1 MRRVAELGSL
11 AVVKR
16 MDATTTPDFR
26 KRALKKVTI
35 GILGCLG
42 MAGLFV
48 AIAFA
53 GYMPGNPFMLI
64 PAAIPFVYFCIG
76 IVELLSGKPY
86 QQLAD
91 AWMTLRGWQR
101 GIIGTLIVLVG
112 GFLIIVVMTAVVM
125 FFT

>member
-1 MRRVAELGSL
+1 
-11 AVVKR
+11 
-16 MDATTTPDFR
+16 MDTTILPDFR

-42 MAGLFV
+42 MAGLFT

-76 IVELLSGKPY
+76 IVELLTGRPY
-86 QQLAD
+86 QHLAE
-91 AWMTLRGWQR
+91 AWMALRGWQR
-101 GIIGTLIVLVG
+101 GVIGTLIVVVA
-112 GFLIIVVMTAVVM
+112 GFLIIVVMTALVM

>member
-1 MRRVAELGSL
+1 
-11 AVVKR
+11 
-16 MDATTTPDFR
+16 MDTTTAPEFR

-42 MAGLFV
+42 MAVLFIG
-48 AIAFA
+48 IAFA

-64 PAAIPFVYFCIG
+64 PAAIPFVYFCVG
-76 IVELLSGKPY
+76 IVELLTGRPY
-86 QQLAD
+86 QQLAE
-91 AWMTLRGWQR
+91 AWMALRGWQR
-101 GIIGTLIVLVG
+101 GVIGTLIVLVA

>member
-1 MRRVAELGSL
+1 
-11 AVVKR
+11 
-16 MDATTTPDFR
+16 MDATTTREFR

-42 MAGLFV
+42 MAGLFI

-53 GYMPGNPFMLI
+53 GYMPDNPFMLI
-64 PAAIPFVYFCIG
+64 PAAIPFVYFCVG
-76 IVELLSGKPY
+76 IVELLTGRPY

-91 AWMTLRGWQR
+91 AWMALRGWQR
-101 GIIGTLIVLVG
+101 SVIGTLIVLVA

-125 FFT
+125 LFT

>member
-1 MRRVAELGSL
+1 
-11 AVVKR
+11 
-16 MDATTTPDFR
+16 MDTTTTALEFR

-42 MAGLFV
+42 MAGLFI
-48 AIAFA
+48 AISFA

-76 IVELLSGKPY
+76 TIELLSGRPY
-86 QQLAD
+86 QQLAQ
-91 AWMTLRGWQR
+91 AWMALRGWQR
-101 GIIGTLIVLVG
+101 GVIGTLIVLVA

-125 FFT
+125 WFT

>member
-1 MRRVAELGSL
+1 
-11 AVVKR
+11 
-16 MDATTTPDFR
+16 MDPTSSAQEFR

-42 MAGLFV
+42 MAGLFI

-64 PAAIPFVYFCIG
+64 PAGILFVYFCIG
-76 IVELLSGKPY
+76 VIELLTGRPF

-91 AWMTLRGWQR
+91 AWMALRGWHR
-101 GIIGTLIVLVG
+101 GVIGTLIVLVC
-112 GFLIIVVMTAVVM
+112 GFVIIIVVTAVVM
-125 FFT
+125 WFT